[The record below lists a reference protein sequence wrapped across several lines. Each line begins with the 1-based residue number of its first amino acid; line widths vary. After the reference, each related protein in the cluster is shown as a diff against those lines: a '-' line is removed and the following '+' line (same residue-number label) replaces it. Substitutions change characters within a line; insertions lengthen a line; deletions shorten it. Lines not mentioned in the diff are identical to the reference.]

1 MTRTCKYKA
10 EEIQIHLIFVVNTE
24 LSKKNYRGRNLLLL
38 ITQRRRGFQDV
49 SKLQQK
55 MTCTL
60 RVEKEQREFVVWPT
74 KGIQSKL
81 CF

>member
-1 MTRTCKYKA
+1 MTRTCEYKA

-24 LSKKNYRGRNLLLL
+24 LSKPE
-38 ITQRRRGFQDV
+38 
-49 SKLQQK
+49 KLPRPK
-55 MTCTL
+55 SPTTHNPEERWFPMTCTL
-60 RVEKEQREFVVWPT
+60 RVEKEQREFIVRPT